1 MMPARCGID
10 SSGLLSP
17 MAVERILFRG
27 GALDGRLTARREDP
41 DSRFRIDNV
50 ETHETSRA

>member
-50 ETHETSRA
+50 ETHETSCA